1 MGIERVAVGGSCGGR
16 QLQRVAVEV
25 WGGCCEEMMQC
36 GGVALG
42 GNKVW
47 GSCSMEEQ
55 CCGNGGVAVWGIV
68 VWGDLF

>member
-1 MGIERVAVGGSCGGR
+1 MGELWWEAVAACGGCS
-16 QLQRVAVEV
+16 VAVEV
-25 WGGCCEEMMQC
+25 WGGCGVGMMQC

-55 CCGNGGVAVWGIV
+55 CCRK
-68 VWGDLF
+68 

>member
-1 MGIERVAVGGSCGGR
+1 MGELWWEAVAACGGCSI
-16 QLQRVAVEV
+16 AVEV
-25 WGGCCEEMMQC
+25 WGGCGVGMMQC

-47 GSCSMEEQ
+47 RSCSMEEQ